1 MLTLLLNF
9 MTLGTTILYTMS
21 RIYQEIV
28 GIEIAGPNPKFYN
41 GGNIIAHRNTRM
53 PVKYGNEEC

>member
-9 MTLGTTILYTMS
+9 MTLGTTTLYTMS

-41 GGNIIAHRNTRM
+41 FMNTRM